1 MYYDLISLMQFLSS
15 NTFPTLNDII
25 AGTNAT
31 KRQTLY
37 RLEKLNKLLKSEH
50 APILIFGTS
59 PQKNIRIPE
68 ESKEAILRLLAN
80 ADTSA
85 ADYYTREERLLYMY
99 LLIFIHNGYLS
110 LTHFTD
116 ALKCSR
122 STILLDFKELKQ
134 LLKNENIEIC
144 NNRQKGYY
152 FSGPETRIR
161 RFMIEFVVNALS
173 DSQGRRTLDRFIE
186 DWGISLFS
194 DSRKIIT
201 RLTKKHSIRL
211 IEARL
216 TEFIYIFIFLKER
229 MQNGI
234 SAELYS
240 FSNTEADAIPTLREY
255 AFAVD
260 LIREYSDTDRISETD
275 IMYIASWIVGIS
287 YGSIHEDTMDRPF
300 ISSIVQNIM
309 LRFETIS
316 GIHLHHKDQIFE
328 QLYAH
333 MRPAYYRLLFR
344 LPIFNPICK
353 TVKDEYSSLYQLMDE
368 TMKPFSILFQSDI
381 PEDEI
386 AYLTMHFAAAAK
398 EVTEVQPERKKAL
411 IICPNGV
418 ASSVILYNELL
429 RLFPEIQFLPP
440 QDSAVLEEDNLDADL
455 IFTTFNTT
463 LPDSLAL
470 PVIRMNPVMSAAE
483 KNRIIRQVYR
493 FLRKNPQSQ
502 YDIEAVMN
510 IIAKYADVHNE
521 SILRSELHSYFC
533 NSDGALQE
541 SVPESG
547 LHLTDLVRPEIIR
560 LQFPAADREE
570 AIRMTYA
577 PMVEHCCVLPDYVD
591 DIVRTAGQYLVI
603 TKHVAL
609 PHTKPEAGALTCALG
624 IGVLK
629 EPVVFGNAEND
640 PVKYIFALSAVNN
653 SSHLPAMAELVRL
666 LNDRDFFSLL
676 DNATNPMEIVA
687 YIRAHI

>member
-85 ADYYTREERLLYMY
+85 ADYYTRERRLLYMY

-260 LIREYSDTDRISETD
+260 LIREYSDTDRISER
-275 IMYIASWIVGIS
+275 ISCISLPGSSASLTEASMKIRWTVRLSAVS
-287 YGSIHEDTMDRPF
+287 YRTSCSGLKQSAASTF
-300 ISSIVQNIM
+300 ITRTRSSNS
-309 LRFETIS
+309 F
-316 GIHLHHKDQIFE
+316 
-328 QLYAH
+328 
-333 MRPAYYRLLFR
+333 MR
-344 LPIFNPICK
+344 ICVPLI
-353 TVKDEYSSLYQLMDE
+353 TGCFSAFL
-368 TMKPFSILFQSDI
+368 FSIL
-381 PEDEI
+381 
-386 AYLTMHFAAAAK
+386 
-398 EVTEVQPERKKAL
+398 
-411 IICPNGV
+411 
-418 ASSVILYNELL
+418 
-429 RLFPEIQFLPP
+429 
-440 QDSAVLEEDNLDADL
+440 SA
-455 IFTTFNTT
+455 
-463 LPDSLAL
+463 
-470 PVIRMNPVMSAAE
+470 R
-483 KNRIIRQVYR
+483 R
-493 FLRKNPQSQ
+493 
-502 YDIEAVMN
+502 
-510 IIAKYADVHNE
+510 
-521 SILRSELHSYFC
+521 
-533 NSDGALQE
+533 
-541 SVPESG
+541 
-547 LHLTDLVRPEIIR
+547 
-560 LQFPAADREE
+560 
-570 AIRMTYA
+570 
-577 PMVEHCCVLPDYVD
+577 
-591 DIVRTAGQYLVI
+591 
-603 TKHVAL
+603 
-609 PHTKPEAGALTCALG
+609 
-624 IGVLK
+624 
-629 EPVVFGNAEND
+629 
-640 PVKYIFALSAVNN
+640 
-653 SSHLPAMAELVRL
+653 
-666 LNDRDFFSLL
+666 
-676 DNATNPMEIVA
+676 
-687 YIRAHI
+687 

>member
-15 NTFPTLNDII
+15 NPFPTLNDII
-25 AGTNAT
+25 AGTSAT

-50 APILIFGTS
+50 APTLVFSAS
-59 PQKNIRIPE
+59 PQKNIQIPQ
-68 ESKEAILRLLAN
+68 ESKEAMLRLLAS
-80 ADTSA
+80 ADTA
-85 ADYYTREERLLYMY
+85 EADYYTREDRLLYIY
-99 LLIFIHNGYLS
+99 LLIFINNSYLS

-144 NNRQKGYY
+144 NNRQRGYY
-152 FSGPETRIR
+152 FSGPETQIR
-161 RFMIEFVVNALS
+161 RFMIELVVNALS
-173 DSQGRRTLDRFIE
+173 DSQSKKMLDHFIE
-186 DWGISLFS
+186 DWQIHDFS
-194 DSRKIIT
+194 DCRAVIT
-201 RLTKKHSIRL
+201 HLTEEYNIRL

-216 TEFIYIFIFLKER
+216 TEFIYIFIFLRER
-229 MQNGI
+229 MKSGTA
-234 SAELYS
+234 AELYS
-240 FSNTEADAIPTLREY
+240 FSNTEAEVIPTLREY
-255 AFAVD
+255 AFAVA
-260 LIREYSDTDRISETD
+260 LTRRYSDGGQISKTD

-300 ISSIVQNIM
+300 ISSIVENIM

-316 GIHLHHKDQIFE
+316 GIHLHSKDRIFE

-353 TVKDEYSSLYQLMDE
+353 TVKDEYSALYQLMYE
-368 TMKPFSILFQSDI
+368 TMKPFSILFKSDI

-398 EVTEVQPERKKAL
+398 EITEVEPERKKAL

-440 QDSAVLEEDNLDADL
+440 QDSAVLEEENLDADL
-455 IFTTFNTT
+455 IFTTLNTP
-463 LPDSLAL
+463 LPDDLAI
-470 PVIRMNPVMSAAE
+470 PVIRMNPVMSAVE

-493 FLRKNPQSQ
+493 LLGKNPQSQ
-502 YDIEAVMN
+502 YDIEAVMG
-510 IIAKYADVHNE
+510 IITKYADIHNE
-521 SILRSELHSYFC
+521 SMLRSELHAYFC
-533 NSDGALQE
+533 DSDGILQQ
-541 SVPESG
+541 SAPETG
-547 LHLTDLVRPEIIR
+547 LHLTDLIRPEIVC
-560 LQFPAADREE
+560 LQLEASDREE
-570 AIRMTYA
+570 AIRKTYA
-577 PMVEHCCVLPDYVD
+577 PMVKRCCVLQNYVD
-591 DIVRTAGQYLVI
+591 DIIRTAGQYLVI

-640 PVKYIFALSAVNN
+640 PVKYIFALSAINN
-653 SSHLPAMAELVRL
+653 TSHLAAMVELVRL
-666 LNDRDFFSLL
+666 LNDRDFFHLL
-676 DNATNPMEIVA
+676 DNATNPEEVVA
-687 YIRAHI
+687 YIENHI